1 MTRNVKRFLAA
12 SVLSLTPS
20 IAFAGQVESSFFM
33 DLLSPRDEFVT
44 LREGSV
50 QIPVLRDA
58 PAASIAPAVEN
69 LLVLNQTGA
78 NISLGLQVLTGTLN
92 GVFNPY
98 PVPTANIGGFQVSAP
113 APTPLVAQ
121 QYYWTVDPANPAGAK
136 TCVWRVEVSDVGGSC
151 SAQVFYGT
159 YGGAVCTV
167 DTVNSFINPTT
178 CETQIITII
187 Q

>member
-12 SVLSLTPS
+12 SLLSLTPS
-20 IAFAGQVESSFFM
+20 IAFAGQVEAGLFL
-33 DLLSPRDEFVT
+33 DLLSQRDEYVT
-44 LREGSV
+44 LREEVV
-50 QIPVLRDA
+50 QVPVLRNAPVASVA
-58 PAASIAPAVEN
+58 PALEN
-69 LLVLNQTGA
+69 FLVLNQTGA

-98 PVPTANIGGFQVSAP
+98 PVPTATYGGFQVSAP

-151 SAQVFYGT
+151 SAQVFSGT
-159 YGGAVCTV
+159 YGGAVCTL
-167 DTVNSFINPTT
+167 DAVNSFIDPTT
-178 CETQIITII
+178 CQAQIITSI

>member
-12 SVLSLTPS
+12 SLLSLTPS
-20 IAFAGQVESSFFM
+20 IAFAGQVESGFFM
-33 DLLSPRDEFVT
+33 DLLSQRDEYVT
-44 LREGSV
+44 LREVAV

-151 SAQVFYGT
+151 SAQVFFGT

-167 DTVNSFINPTT
+167 DAANSFINPTT
-178 CETQIITII
+178 CETQILTVI

>member
-12 SVLSLTPS
+12 SLLSLTPS
-20 IAFAGQVESSFFM
+20 IAFAGQVESGFLDF
-33 DLLSPRDEFVT
+33 LSQRDEYVT
-44 LREGSV
+44 VREGAV
-50 QIPVLRDA
+50 QVPALRNGPV
-58 PAASIAPAVEN
+58 ASIAPALEN
-69 LLVLNQTGA
+69 F
-78 NISLGLQVLTGTLN
+78 SLGLQVVTGTFN

-98 PVPTANIGGFQVSAP
+98 PVPTANYGGFQVDAP

-121 QYYWTVDPANPAGAK
+121 EYYWTVDPANPAGAK

-159 YGGAVCTV
+159 YGGAVCTL
-167 DTVNSFINPTT
+167 DEANSFINPTT

>member
-12 SVLSLTPS
+12 SLLSLTPS
-20 IAFAGQVESSFFM
+20 IAFAGQDESGFFL
-33 DLLSPRDEFVT
+33 DLLSQRDEFVT
-44 LREGSV
+44 LREVAV

-78 NISLGLQVLTGTLN
+78 DISLGLQVLTGTLN

-151 SAQVFYGT
+151 SAQVFFGT

-167 DTVNSFINPTT
+167 DAANSFINPTT
-178 CETQIITII
+178 CETQILTVI